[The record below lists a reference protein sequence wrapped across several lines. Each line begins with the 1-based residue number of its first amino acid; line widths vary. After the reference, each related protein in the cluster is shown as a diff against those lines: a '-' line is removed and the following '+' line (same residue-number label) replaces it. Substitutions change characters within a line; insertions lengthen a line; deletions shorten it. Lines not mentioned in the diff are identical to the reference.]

1 MDLLRLLEID
11 RSLLAPE
18 AEKSL
23 LLADRLWCED
33 GCPREPRRLVETLEK
48 ILQRCLTSGIWYA
61 PILLRR
67 KKALERGTWRPSAH
81 TSADRESAASRA
93 SASPARLGKG
103 DGHCAACGGTGVLVR
118 AGGFTGTLCSC
129 GIYLQRLR
137 QK

>member
-11 RSLLAPE
+11 RTLLVPE

-33 GCPREPRRLVETLEK
+33 SCPREPGRLVETLEK

-61 PILLRR
+61 PILPRR
-67 KKALERGTWRPSAH
+67 KKALERDAWKPSAYS
-81 TSADRESAASRA
+81 SAGGESEASRA
-93 SASPARLGKG
+93 RASTTRQGKG
-103 DGHCAACGGTGVLVR
+103 DESCAACGGTGILVR

-129 GIYLQRLR
+129 GIYLQRLPQR
-137 QK
+137 